1 MNEIWLVYAHKNYT
15 YDISDIVSY
24 ADYEEEADEQI
35 ARFQNICNQEPTI
48 NVEEKLEEI
57 RKSLDHIEND
67 GEYSLAVHNAKTKYI
82 NSIPFEEY
90 LKWKY
95 GKNAKF
101 RKTTIKR
108 DSYK

>member
-24 ADYEEEADEQI
+24 ADYEEEADKQI
-35 ARFQNICNQEPTI
+35 TRFQNICSQDPEI
-48 NVEEKLEEI
+48 NVDEKMEEI
-57 RKSLDHIEND
+57 EKSVEHIEND
-67 GEYSLAVHNAKTKYI
+67 LSVFHNARTKYI

-95 GKNAKF
+95 GKNARF

-108 DSYK
+108 DAYK

>member
-1 MNEIWLVYAHKNYT
+1 MNEIWLVYADKEYT
-15 YDISDIVSY
+15 YDITDIVSY

-35 ARFQNICNQEPTI
+35 TRFQNICNQEPTI
-48 NVEEKLEEI
+48 NVAEKLEEI
-57 RKSLDHIEND
+57 RMSLDHIEND
-67 GEYSLAVHNAKTKYI
+67 GEYIIAVHDAKTKYI

-101 RKTTIKR
+101 NKTTIKR
-108 DSYK
+108 SA

>member
-57 RKSLDHIEND
+57 RKSLDHIVKLSKFLSVNLELTLL
-67 GEYSLAVHNAKTKYI
+67 SLEFSLLLLIFKIVM
-82 NSIPFEEY
+82 
-90 LKWKY
+90 
-95 GKNAKF
+95 
-101 RKTTIKR
+101 
-108 DSYK
+108 